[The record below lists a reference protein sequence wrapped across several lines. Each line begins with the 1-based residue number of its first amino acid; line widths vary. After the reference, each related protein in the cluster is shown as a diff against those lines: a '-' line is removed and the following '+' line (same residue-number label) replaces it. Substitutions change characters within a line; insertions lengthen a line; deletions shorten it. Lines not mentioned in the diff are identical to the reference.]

1 MIKIQHNLLPSWVK
15 WRMKLLRC
23 IVSLVLILA
32 VSSSG
37 IPVNMTEDTSRNGVV
52 GLEDAVLQVQDLTQS
67 ANNTAV
73 FAFNF
78 EKLLSTLSVVAG
90 LKNLV
95 NPNKESKSSKH
106 QVQVTI
112 SPDKITNSFSI
123 HLPPL
128 LSSSEEYPE
137 HSAFYAS
144 RTLDASTPP
153 PRIA

>member
-1 MIKIQHNLLPSWVK
+1 
-15 WRMKLLRC
+15 MKFLRC
-23 IVSLVLILA
+23 IVSLVLTLA
-32 VSSSG
+32 ISSSG
-37 IPVNMTEDTSRNGVV
+37 IPVYMIEDVSRNGVV
-52 GLEDAVLQVQDLTQS
+52 GLEDAIMQVQDLTQS
-67 ANNTAV
+67 TSSTAG
-73 FAFNF
+73 F
-78 EKLLSTLSVVAG
+78 EFSFENLLNTLSAVAG

-112 SPDKITNSFSI
+112 SPDKIINSFSI